1 MDGIEEKVIQVQAGD
16 VHEYACILVERF
28 QQPLYRYCTRL
39 LGNRQE
45 AEDAVQEVLVKAYEK
60 IHLYQPVV
68 SFSSWLYK
76 IAYHHCLNLLR
87 RRQLQ
92 RKIMWMF
99 RPDDLA
105 PSAEQRMTDELFDE
119 PLASAWLSLSGEERS
134 LLVLRV
140 FEEKSFEE
148 IGTIMNKNREAVK
161 KRYGRVRQKLKSV
174 IGESEVRETCVNSGA
189 AMKMRRR

>member
-16 VHEYACILVERF
+16 VHEYACVVEMF

-39 LGNRQE
+39 LGNREE
-45 AEDAVQEVLVKAYEK
+45 AENAVQEVLVKAYEK
-60 IHLYQPVV
+60 IHMYKPLV

-92 RKIMWMF
+92 RKIMWIF
-99 RPDDLA
+99 RQDDLA
-105 PSAEQRMTDELFDE
+105 PSAEQAMTDELFDE

-134 LLVLRV
+134 LVVLRV

-148 IGTIMNKNREAVK
+148 IGAIMNKNKEAVK
-161 KRYGRVRQKLKSV
+161 KRFGRAKQKLKNV
-174 IGESEVRETCVNSGA
+174 MDQSEVSETCDNAVA
-189 AMKMRRR
+189 VLKMKR